1 MSAISNFLSFL
12 RSAIYAIDVRDGI
25 ADAIEQCYND
35 VNNPTLKTEA
45 LEAALQNKI
54 DEGEMAALT
63 IGDGTITAAK
73 FASGVIDNTLVTPGA
88 AADAKK
94 TGDEIAALKADLGN
108 LSDLETESKTDL
120 VSAINEAASSGG
132 DLSTVADILDNIMT
146 ILTAITY
153 NFDISQTYAETETL
167 IDQLIAGTRYTDA
180 EEVSY

>member
-1 MSAISNFLSFL
+1 MALKDKLITLEDL
-12 RSAIYAIDVRDGI
+12 KAVHDVDAGEITGI
-25 ADAIEQCYND
+25 
-35 VNNPTLKTEA
+35 
-45 LEAALQNKI
+45 
-54 DEGEMAALT
+54 
-63 IGDGTITAAK
+63 
-73 FASGVIDNTLVTPGA
+73 
-88 AADAKK
+88 
-94 TGDEIAALKADLGN
+94 KADLGD
-108 LSDLETESKTDL
+108 LSELETETKTDL